1 MPKRSPKPR
10 AEGRPAAAAPHS
22 AEQFGPQRD
31 YWWNRD
37 FLDLMATRWR
47 LREASSLADIGCG
60 LGHWSRLLYPYLR
73 TPARLVGVD
82 REERWVA
89 EGTRNLHR
97 AFPEV
102 APDLITVVQ
111 GDATEIPLPDDSF
124 DVVTCQTVLM
134 HLAQPVD
141 SLREMLRILR
151 PGGLLVCVEPNNLW
165 NYLAFTSL
173 TAEEPVELLVRRF
186 EFWLRYHRGKAAAG
200 QGDHCIG
207 DLLPGAFAQIGLTDI
222 AVHLSDRAAA
232 LFPPYDT
239 PAQQALVQ
247 QAQQWKDSAA
257 GPWDRAELRHHVLGG
272 GGTDELFV
280 RTFGELIEAFD
291 REQESIAA
299 GTFHAAFGGI
309 TYLVSGRKAS
319 LLKEG

>member
-1 MPKRSPKPR
+1 MPKRSLKPR
-10 AEGRPAAAAPHS
+10 AEGRPAAATPHS

-31 YWWNRD
+31 FWWNRD

-47 LREASSLADIGCG
+47 LRKASSLADIGCG
-60 LGHWSRLLYPYLR
+60 LCHWSRLLYPYLR
-73 TPARLVGVD
+73 APARLVGVD
-82 REERWVA
+82 HEKRWVA
-89 EGTRNLHR
+89 DGTRNLRR

-134 HLAQPVD
+134 HLAQPVNA
-141 SLREMLRILR
+141 LREMLRILR

-165 NYLAFTSL
+165 NYLSFTSL
-173 TAEEPVELLVRRF
+173 TAEEPVEVLVRRF

-232 LFPPYDT
+232 LFPPYEP

-247 QAQQWKDSAA
+247 QGRQWKDSAA
-257 GPWDRAELRHHVLGG
+257 GPWDRAEVRRQVLGG
-272 GGTDELFV
+272 GGTEELFASV
-280 RTFGELIEAFD
+280 YGELVEEFN
-291 REQESIAA
+291 REQQAMAA
-299 GTFHAAFGGI
+299 GAFHAAFGGI
-309 TYLVSGRKAS
+309 TYLVSGRKA
-319 LLKEG
+319 